1 MSIILL
7 QIIEMITFKKFNSEG
22 VFQGIN
28 RPCKLSKKKKTFH
41 SMRLDKQ
48 VMRLTKNLIIKKIK
62 SRKTMFLEDMAVH
75 T

>member
-28 RPCKLSKKKKTFH
+28 RPCKLSKKKKNMSQHEIEQASHEIDQNFNN
-41 SMRLDKQ
+41 K
-48 VMRLTKNLIIKKIK
+48 KNKIKKNN
-62 SRKTMFLEDMAVH
+62 VP
-75 T
+75 